1 MFHFQ
6 LNKTKVWNMKIQ
18 EENIE
23 VVNDERMV
31 FNVGNVTLVNNFIS
45 SLTTSAALFISLG
58 L

>member
-1 MFHFQ
+1 
-6 LNKTKVWNMKIQ
+6 VWNMKIK